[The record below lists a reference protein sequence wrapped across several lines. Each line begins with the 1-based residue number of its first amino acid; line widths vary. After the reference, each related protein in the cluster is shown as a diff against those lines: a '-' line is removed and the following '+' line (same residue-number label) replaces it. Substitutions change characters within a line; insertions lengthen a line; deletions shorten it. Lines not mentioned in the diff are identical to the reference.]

1 MEKIIDISEIRAL
14 NNMQIKAKVNGY
26 TLSKTLRGKNGNFKE
41 IIPIKTWQNAIAKIG
56 DKFNV
61 FYNHQP
67 LIDVAKDRELK
78 AEADGVYLYATLRDG
93 AENLYSAIKE
103 KKVKGMSFG
112 FKVLKDTWENIGNFK
127 QRTVQEMELM
137 EVSILDVIPAYSDT
151 SIAIRAIQ
159 IPLTYADILK
169 IRQRQ
174 LDLLKL

>member
-1 MEKIIDISEIRAL
+1 MEKIINISEIRAL

-67 LIDVAKDRELK
+67 LIDIAKDRELK
-78 AEADGVYLYATLRDG
+78 VEVDGVYLYATLMDG
-93 AENLYSAIKE
+93 AENLYDAIKE

-127 QRTVQEMELM
+127 QRTVQEMDLM

-151 SIAIRAIQ
+151 SIAVRAIQ